1 MSKVVRDLTFISR
14 CGARYRNRELEPLNL
29 SARQSASMLVICDHP
44 GISQD
49 ALARR
54 VALDKSNI
62 TRQLAVLE
70 ESGLVQRTPC
80 PKDKRITRLYP
91 TEKANEVLPQVRSVA
106 QAWEKYLTEDFS
118 EEELDVL
125 EGLVDRM
132 KQKARQWM
140 EAD

>member
-1 MSKVVRDLTFISR
+1 MSKVVWDLTFISR
-14 CGARYRNRELEPLNL
+14 CGARYRNRELEPLGL
-29 SARQSASMLVICDHP
+29 SARQSASLTVICDQP

-70 ESGLVQRTPC
+70 ENGLVERTTC

-91 TEKANEVLPQVRSVA
+91 TEKALKILPQVHSVA
-106 QAWEKYLTEDFS
+106 QAWAAYLTEDFS
-118 EEELDVL
+118 VEELQL
-125 EGLVDRM
+125 MESLTQRM
-132 KQKARQWM
+132 KQKALQWM